1 MKGWRYEGY
10 RHSLAARGIKTN
22 FLSKRTKYKV
32 PPAWKNVKFHSDK
45 EYVVTGEDKKGRT
58 QYIYPEKFRE
68 KADEAKYERVE
79 ELEKQMPS
87 IIAEVKQDVRAGV
100 PEAEAVYTIYK
111 TGFRPGTEKDT
122 QADTQAYGVST
133 LEPKHVKVKGDLV
146 QFKFIGKKGVPVEKA
161 VRDKALADIMR
172 KRKAT
177 NDGQLFS
184 ESDHQMRDYFSDVTD
199 GEYKLKDL
207 RTLRA
212 HKLAKGLDGDK
223 KEIAQAVSKDLGN
236 TPAVAI
242 KSYVDPELISND

>member
-10 RHSLAARGIKTN
+10 RHSLAARGIST
-22 FLSKRTKYKV
+22 KRAKYKV

-45 EYVVTGEDKKGRT
+45 EYVVTGKDKKGRT

-68 KADEAKYERVE
+68 KADEAKFERVE

-87 IIAEVKQDVRAGV
+87 IMAEVKQDVRAGV

-122 QADTQAYGVST
+122 KADTQSYGVST
-133 LEPKHVKVKGDLV
+133 LKPKHVKVKGDLV
-146 QFKFIGKKGVPVEKA
+146 QFKFIGKKGVPVEKS
-161 VRDKALADIMR
+161 VKDKVLAGIMK
-172 KRKAT
+172 KRKT

-184 ESDHQMRDYFSDVTD
+184 ESDHQMRNYFNEVTD

-242 KSYVDPELISND
+242 KSYVDPALIGNEG